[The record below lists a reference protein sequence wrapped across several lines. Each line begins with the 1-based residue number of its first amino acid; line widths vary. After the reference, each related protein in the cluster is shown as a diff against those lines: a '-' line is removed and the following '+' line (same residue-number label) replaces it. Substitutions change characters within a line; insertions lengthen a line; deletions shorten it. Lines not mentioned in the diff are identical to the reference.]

1 MGLGS
6 IKSFDLHFPVCAFSR
21 VYWLFTYLRR
31 TVYSCTRSIF
41 LCVCVVSVHT
51 KAHMCRPEDNMWELW
66 VLGEKTMW
74 TWGLNSIQQ
83 ACWQTPLPMEWSH
96 QALVPLFESD
106 NLLWFLSFESS
117 LCILG
122 ISLSSYA
129 PQVCPILWVTSN
141 SVASFLYSDHQTLE
155 SPFPY
160 EWGYLLPLPTLP
172 WASTTNWIWPWHLCV
187 ASILSRR
194 SQSCFWVSQSM
205 KQQSYGYG

>member
-1 MGLGS
+1 MELFYFVPFIVATLVALGS

-51 KAHMCRPEDNMWELW
+51 MAHMCRSEDNMWELW

-74 TWGLNSIQQ
+74 TWGLNSIHQ
-83 ACWQTPLPMEWSH
+83 ACWHTPLPMEWSH

-106 NLLWFLSFESS
+106 NLLWFLSLESS

-129 PQVCPILWVTSN
+129 PQVCPIPWVTSN
-141 SVASFLYSDHQTLE
+141 SVASFLYSWPPDPKKLV
-155 SPFPY
+155 SL
-160 EWGYLLPLPTLP
+160 WMGLLTSSSYTALGTNYQLDLAM
-172 WASTTNWIWPWHLCV
+172 ASLCGKH
-187 ASILSRR
+187 SS
-194 SQSCFWVSQSM
+194 
-205 KQQSYGYG
+205 